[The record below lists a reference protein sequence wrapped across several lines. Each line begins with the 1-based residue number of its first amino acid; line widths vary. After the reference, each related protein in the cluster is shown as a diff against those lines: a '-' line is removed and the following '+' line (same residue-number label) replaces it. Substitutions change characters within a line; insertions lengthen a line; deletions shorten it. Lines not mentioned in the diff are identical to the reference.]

1 MTLAAGN
8 TVTSLKPKEV
18 TATVCIDCGV
28 PTTPGTGSARC
39 PQCWQDR
46 VNSPDVDECA
56 PIIAEHVNEN
66 FQLPEKVWIYAPQ
79 LEKAAK
85 DLNRGLVNGLR
96 ECLNKEPLSEKEHSD
111 LYETANEPEAIPAT
125 NIWSLRWRINK
136 LEEQMDDLLHRL
148 AQFNIRSGQKL

>member
-18 TATVCIDCGV
+18 TAIVCIDCGV

-79 LEKAAK
+79 FE
-85 DLNRGLVNGLR
+85 
-96 ECLNKEPLSEKEHSD
+96 E
-111 LYETANEPEAIPAT
+111 EPEAIPAT